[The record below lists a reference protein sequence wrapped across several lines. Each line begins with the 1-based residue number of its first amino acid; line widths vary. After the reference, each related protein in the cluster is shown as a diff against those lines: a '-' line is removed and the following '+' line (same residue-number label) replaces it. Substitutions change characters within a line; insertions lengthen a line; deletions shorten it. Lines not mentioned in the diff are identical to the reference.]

1 MKKFCYVPFR
11 ELYFENTKFPKYSSC
26 CTQTPKE
33 TGHIFNNQ
41 NFSFETDENL
51 QELRQQFLNG
61 KMPKS
66 CSRCWILEEKG
77 VDSYRTQ
84 WNEKYKKRKI
94 LPTAAPALEV
104 LDIRLSNK
112 CNLQCK
118 MCGKEFSDQIAQT
131 QLSAAAAGI
140 LVHDSVESIKFHAD
154 SGNVNPIEGLSDFLI
169 KNTSVKKIK
178 LAGGEPM
185 IMPEVENLLI
195 DLVAAGRTDLKIFF
209 LTNATTVKNSVI
221 KTLEKF
227 DKVELSCSIDGV
239 GKWIEYQRFPASSKV
254 ICKNYRKLTQTNI
267 HITLTPCWSQLNLLG
282 IVEYFKWLET
292 EKVNWVAFNEVTW
305 PSYLGWELI
314 PMKYRKDLINQLDD
328 IVFPKYMNHNYYSFI
343 QRIKTDVRE
352 ITDAER
358 IELSKAVTIWDF
370 NNKIK
375 YVDMFPWGKDLIG
388 EFDAILP

>member
-1 MKKFCYVPFR
+1 MKKFCFVPFR
-11 ELYFENTKFPKYSSC
+11 ELYFENTKQPKYSSC
-26 CTQTPKE
+26 CTQDPKNN
-33 TGHIFNNQ
+33 GHIFNDK

-66 CSRCWILEEKG
+66 CSRCWILEKKG
-77 VDSYRTQ
+77 IDSYRTQ
-84 WNEKYKKRKI
+84 WNKKYKRI
-94 LPTAAPALEV
+94 LPTDQPVLEV

-118 MCGKEFSDQIAQT
+118 MCGMEFSDQIAQA
-131 QLSAAAAGI
+131 QLSAMNSGI
-140 LVHDSVESIKFHAD
+140 AVDNVEKIKFHANA
-154 SGNVNPIEGLSDFLI
+154 GNTNPIEGLFEFLI
-169 KNTSVKKIK
+169 KNTSIKQIK

-185 IMPEVENLLI
+185 IMPEVEKLLI
-195 DLVAAGRTDLKIFF
+195 DLAEAGRTDLSIFC
-209 LTNATTVKNSVI
+209 LTNATTVKTSVLEA
-221 KTLEKF
+221 LEKF

-254 ICKNYRKLTQTNI
+254 ICKNYRKLTESKVFT
-267 HITLTPCWSQLNLLG
+267 TLTPCWSQLNLLG
-282 IVEYFKWLET
+282 IVEYFKWLEN
-292 EKVNWVAFNEVTW
+292 EKVNWLAFNEVTW

-328 IVFPKYMNHNYYSFI
+328 IVFPDRINRDYKNFI

-352 ITDAER
+352 ITDNER
-358 IELSKAVTIWDF
+358 IELSKAVTMWDF

-375 YVDMFPWGKDLIG
+375 YVDMFPWGKELLG
-388 EFDAILP
+388 IL